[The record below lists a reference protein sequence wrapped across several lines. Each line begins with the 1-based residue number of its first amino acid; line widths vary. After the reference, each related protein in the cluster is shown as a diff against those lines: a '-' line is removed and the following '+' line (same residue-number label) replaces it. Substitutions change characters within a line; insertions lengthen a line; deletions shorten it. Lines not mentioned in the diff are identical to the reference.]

1 MPWVSLGDEVRTPLP
16 LPHYIKKEASCM
28 DIKDDLDLIQRLMTQ
43 TFIDKLQAGDVTPS
57 ELNTIRQFLRDN
69 NIVITPEKSA
79 QLGTLGG
86 LLPEFGSAAGGA
98 TTATHMNGGDKDPD
112 DPKDTFN

>member
-1 MPWVSLGDEVRTPLP
+1 MSLGDEARTPLP
-16 LPHYIKKEASCM
+16 LPFPHYIKKNMEASCM

-43 TFIDKLQAGDVTPS
+43 TFIDKLQSGDVTPS

-86 LLPEFGSAAGGA
+86 LLPEFGSAMGGA
-98 TTATHMNGGDKDPD
+98 ATHMNGGDKDPD

>member
-1 MPWVSLGDEVRTPLP
+1 MSLGDEVRTPLP
-16 LPHYIKKEASCM
+16 LPFPHYIKKNMEASCM

-43 TFIDKLQAGDVTPS
+43 TFIDKLQSGDVTPS

-86 LLPEFGSAAGGA
+86 LLPEFGSAMGGA
-98 TTATHMNGGDKDPD
+98 ATHMNGGDKDPD

>member
-1 MPWVSLGDEVRTPLP
+1 
-16 LPHYIKKEASCM
+16 M

-43 TFIDKLQAGDVTPS
+43 TFIDKLQSGDVTPS

-86 LLPEFGSAAGGA
+86 LLPEFGSVSGT
-98 TTATHMNGGDKDPD
+98 TTATHMNGGDQDPD

>member
-1 MPWVSLGDEVRTPLP
+1 M
-16 LPHYIKKEASCM
+16 EASSM

-43 TFIDKLQAGDVTPS
+43 TFIDKLQSGDVTPS

-86 LLPEFGSAAGGA
+86 LLPEFGSVSGA
-98 TTATHMNGGDKDPD
+98 ITTTHMNGGDQDPD

>member
-1 MPWVSLGDEVRTPLP
+1 
-16 LPHYIKKEASCM
+16 M

-43 TFIDKLQAGDVTPS
+43 TFIDKLQSGDVTPS

-86 LLPEFGSAAGGA
+86 LLPEFGSIGGA
-98 TTATHMNGGDKDPD
+98 TTATHMNGGDQDPD

>member
-1 MPWVSLGDEVRTPLP
+1 MRFTHLSPST
-16 LPHYIKKEASCM
+16 LPHYIKNMEASCM

-43 TFIDKLQAGDVTPS
+43 TFIDKLQSGDVTPS

-86 LLPEFGSAAGGA
+86 LLPEFGSAMGGA
-98 TTATHMNGGDKDPD
+98 ATHMNGGDKDPD

>member
-1 MPWVSLGDEVRTPLP
+1 
-16 LPHYIKKEASCM
+16 M

-86 LLPEFGSAAGGA
+86 LLPEFGSAMGGA

>member
-1 MPWVSLGDEVRTPLP
+1 MRFAHLSPSPPSL
-16 LPHYIKKEASCM
+16 HKKNMEASCM

-43 TFIDKLQAGDVTPS
+43 TFIDKLQSGDVTPS

-86 LLPEFGSAAGGA
+86 LLPEFGSAMGGA
-98 TTATHMNGGDKDPD
+98 ATHMNGGDKDPD

>member
-1 MPWVSLGDEVRTPLP
+1 
-16 LPHYIKKEASCM
+16 M

-43 TFIDKLQAGDVTPS
+43 TFIDKLQSGDVTPS

-86 LLPEFGSAAGGA
+86 LLPEFGSVSGA
-98 TTATHMNGGDKDPD
+98 TTANHMNGGDQDPD

>member
-1 MPWVSLGDEVRTPLP
+1 MRFAHLSPSPPL
-16 LPHYIKKEASCM
+16 YIKKNMEASCM

-43 TFIDKLQAGDVTPS
+43 TFIDKLQSGDVTPS

-86 LLPEFGSAAGGA
+86 LLPEFGSAMGGA
-98 TTATHMNGGDKDPD
+98 ATHMNGGDKDPD

>member
-1 MPWVSLGDEVRTPLP
+1 
-16 LPHYIKKEASCM
+16 M

-86 LLPEFGSAAGGA
+86 LLPEFGSVSGA
-98 TTATHMNGGDKDPD
+98 TTATHMNGGDQDPD